1 MGPSA
6 FDRANSVGPATGS
19 AFARWCARGRPPVD
33 RLLLALAGQFHQ
45 VDEAR
50 ALDRLDD
57 LARPAFGIATL
68 PLEDGARRLIE
79 AIGQEG
85 GMLSGAPGDP
95 DGLMLDRVLE
105 SGRGRPEL
113 LAAVYL
119 EVARRAGMSLAVVLR
134 AELVRRLRGRR
145 GACAGGP
152 GELRP
157 ARRANGHAPP
167 LRSPACRRRAG
178 RARRAV
184 HGAGTSRRGGASRS
198 HCRRRSR
205 SCAARAA
212 AGPAEAR
219 ATLPRPA
226 C

>member
-1 MGPSA
+1 MGASA
-6 FDRANSVGPATGS
+6 FDRANSVGAASGS

-50 ALDRLDD
+50 ALDRLDE
-57 LARPAFGIATL
+57 LARPAFGIATR

-85 GMLSGAPGDP
+85 GLLSGSPGDS

-119 EVARRAGMSLAVVLR
+119 EVARRAGVSLSLLSSGLNWFVGFEDAEELVLVAPASFDRPVERMDMRRRCAHQLADVVLGELGELFR
-134 AELVRRLRGRR
+134 AQGR
-145 GACAGGP
+145 P
-152 GELRP
+152 GETARALALQKSRP
-157 ARRANGHAPP
+157 VIRAQ
-167 LRSPACRRRAG
+167 
-178 RARRAV
+178 
-184 HGAGTSRRGGASRS
+184 GASGS
-198 HCRRRSR
+198 
-205 SCAARAA
+205 
-212 AGPAEAR
+212 G
-219 ATLPRPA
+219 
-226 C
+226 

>member
-1 MGPSA
+1 MGASA
-6 FDRANSVGPATGS
+6 FDRANSVGTASGS

-50 ALDRLDD
+50 ALDRLDE

-85 GMLSGAPGDP
+85 GLLSGSPGDS

-119 EVARRAGMSLAVVLR
+119 EVARRAGVSLSLLSSGLNWFVGFEDAE
-134 AELVRRLRGRR
+134 ELVLVAPASFDRPVERMDMRRRCAHQHADIVLGELGELFRAQGRR
-145 GACAGGP
+145 D
-152 GELRP
+152 E
-157 ARRANGHAPP
+157 
-167 LRSPACRRRAG
+167 
-178 RARRAV
+178 
-184 HGAGTSRRGGASRS
+184 
-198 HCRRRSR
+198 
-205 SCAARAA
+205 AARALA
-212 AGPAEAR
+212 LRKA
-219 ATLPRPA
+219 LPVIRGQGA
-226 C
+226 SGSG

>member
-1 MGPSA
+1 VLVGASA
-6 FDRANSVGPATGS
+6 FDRANSVGAATGS

-50 ALDRLDD
+50 ALDRLDE

-79 AIGQEG
+79 AIGEEG
-85 GMLSGAPGDP
+85 GMLAAAPGDP

-119 EVARRAGMSLAVVLR
+119 EVARRAGVSLALLSSGLNWFVGFEDSEELVLVAPASFDR
-134 AELVRRLRGRR
+134 PVERMDMQRRCAHQLADIVIAEL
-145 GACAGGP
+145 
-152 GELRP
+152 GELF
-157 ARRANGHAPP
+157 RAQG
-167 LRSPACRRRAG
+167 G
-178 RARRAV
+178 RDE
-184 HGAGTSRRGGASRS
+184 
-198 HCRRRSR
+198 
-205 SCAARAA
+205 AARALA
-212 AGPAEAR
+212 LQKALPVIRGQGAGGSG
-219 ATLPRPA
+219 
-226 C
+226 